1 MIASVGWSD
10 LLLGVVIG
18 ALKPPDPRLMAR
30 RIPTSSFQLPTFE
43 NKKYLIDAIKIA
55 DEIIKVMK
63 PDEETC
69 FRVCS
74 GYILSNIRRYLQ
86 NRGYRVETM
95 EKTVN
100 LQEMVERSY
109 IRWCIEV
116 GVPEEILREKY
127 RFWNLLEW
135 VAEKPQL
142 RERLVKT
149 GWASWKKKWRKEMFN
164 TENNL

>member
-1 MIASVGWSD
+1 
-10 LLLGVVIG
+10 
-18 ALKPPDPRLMAR
+18 
-30 RIPTSSFQLPTFE
+30 
-43 NKKYLIDAIKIA
+43 
-55 DEIIKVMK
+55 
-63 PDEETC
+63 
-69 FRVCS
+69 
-74 GYILSNIRRYLQ
+74 
-86 NRGYRVETM
+86 
-95 EKTVN
+95 
-100 LQEMVERSY
+100 MVERSY